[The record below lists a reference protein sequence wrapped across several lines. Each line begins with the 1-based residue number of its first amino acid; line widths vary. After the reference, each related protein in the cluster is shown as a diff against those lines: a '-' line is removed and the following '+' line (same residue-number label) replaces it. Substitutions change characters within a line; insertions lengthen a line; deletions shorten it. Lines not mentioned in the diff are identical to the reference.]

1 MHLLLLLLRHLQGDV
16 DLQNLLPI
24 DAEGKTLYE
33 KVKDGILLCK
43 IINHSCPET
52 IDERA
57 INKKNLTIYTKHEN
71 LTLALNSAQSIGCS
85 IINID
90 AHDLLG
96 GKQHLVLGLLW
107 QIIRIG
113 LFNQI
118 NIEHVPGLFQ
128 LLNPDEELSDLLKL
142 SPEAMLL
149 RWVNYQ
155 LQRAGVDRR
164 INNFVG
170 DIKDSEAYT
179 HLIHQIAPKEA
190 GINKDALYVKDLL
203 NRADTML
210 NEADKIQCRSF
221 VSAQNVVDGNYKLN
235 LAFVANLFNNYPALD
250 VPEDVEAPEQVIIEE
265 NREEKTLRNWI
276 NSMGV
281 SPYVN
286 WLYND
291 LADGLI
297 IFQVCFFALLF
308 SLYFQFLIVFLLF
321 SFTIL
326 FDPTLLIG
334 KEFIKRLVNLK
345 VSWKN

>member
-1 MHLLLLLLRHLQGDV
+1 M
-16 DLQNLLPI
+16 
-24 DAEGKTLYE
+24 
-33 KVKDGILLCK
+33 
-43 IINHSCPET
+43 
-52 IDERA
+52 
-57 INKKNLTIYTKHEN
+57 
-71 LTLALNSAQSIGCS
+71 
-85 IINID
+85 
-90 AHDLLG
+90 
-96 GKQHLVLGLLW
+96 LGLLW

-155 LQRAGVDRR
+155 LERAGVDRR
-164 INNFVG
+164 INNFIG
-170 DIKDSEAYT
+170 DIKDSEVYT

-221 VSAQNVVDGNYKLN
+221 VSPQNVVDGNYKLN

-250 VPEDVEAPEQVIIEE
+250 VPEDVEAPEQLIIEE

-297 IFQVCFFALLF
+297 IFQV
-308 SLYFQFLIVFLLF
+308 SSHSFLHDLN
-321 SFTIL
+321 S
-326 FDPTLLIG
+326 
-334 KEFIKRLVNLK
+334 
-345 VSWKN
+345 